1 MVSAGVALAGTLIAT
16 AVSMLAVANKKCKE
30 NQNKKD
36 GGNK

>member
-1 MVSAGVALAGTLIAT
+1 MVTVGVALAGTLVAT

-30 NQNKKD
+30 NKKD